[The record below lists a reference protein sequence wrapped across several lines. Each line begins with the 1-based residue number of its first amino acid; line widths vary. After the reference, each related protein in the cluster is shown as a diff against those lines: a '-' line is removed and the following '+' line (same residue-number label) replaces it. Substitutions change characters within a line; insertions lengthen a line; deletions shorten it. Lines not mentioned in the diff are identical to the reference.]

1 MKVQKNLFLII
12 LITIVSCNKT
22 TQKDESRTLDKK
34 STVQNHSKISLT
46 IDNNKKCNYY
56 FNDSEKLVKIEE
68 YLRNGKLDQT
78 INLRYKN
85 NKFDCAFIGLDNDSK
100 DDWFSNYYSN
110 IEQYNDFLT
119 TKNIKIDNPLMLS
132 NEVSDI
138 QNLLANIESFQK
150 IKKEKLTIFQSKN
163 VNLKIR
169 FDPSTIT
176 RFIPQNSVINN
187 FRYVLDDNRYLTEE
201 VITFNDGILT
211 IKYFYTKQK
220 INRIIYSLRYNNGEI
235 LISNQNYRS

>member
-1 MKVQKNLFLII
+1 MEI
-12 LITIVSCNKT
+12 LACPKCQGKGIVKSGVI
-22 TQKDESRTLDKK
+22 KDRQRYLC
-34 STVQNHSKISLT
+34 
-46 IDNNKKCNYY
+46 KKCNYY

-176 RFIPQNSVINN
+176 RFIPQNSGGQNHCYCRFYRIGEK
-187 FRYVLDDNRYLTEE
+187 YL
-201 VITFNDGILT
+201 
-211 IKYFYTKQK
+211 
-220 INRIIYSLRYNNGEI
+220 S
-235 LISNQNYRS
+235 

>member
-22 TQKDESRTLDKK
+22 KQKDESRSLDKK
-34 STVQNHSKISLT
+34 STVENHSKISLI
-46 IDNNKKCNYY
+46 IDNSKKCNYY
-56 FNDSEKLVKIEE
+56 FNDSKKLVKIEE
-68 YLRNGKLDQT
+68 YLRNEKLDQT
-78 INLRYKN
+78 INLNYKN
-85 NKFDCAFIGLDNDSK
+85 NQFNYASIGLDKDSK

-110 IEQYNDFLT
+110 IEEYNDFLT
-119 TKNIKIDNPLMLS
+119 SKNIKIDNPLMLS

-163 VNLKIR
+163 VNLKVR
-169 FDPSTIT
+169 FAPSTIT

-187 FRYVLDDNRYLTEE
+187 FRYVLNDDGYLIEE

-220 INRIIYSLRYNNGEI
+220 INRISYSLRYNNGET
-235 LISNQNYRS
+235 LMSNKNYRS